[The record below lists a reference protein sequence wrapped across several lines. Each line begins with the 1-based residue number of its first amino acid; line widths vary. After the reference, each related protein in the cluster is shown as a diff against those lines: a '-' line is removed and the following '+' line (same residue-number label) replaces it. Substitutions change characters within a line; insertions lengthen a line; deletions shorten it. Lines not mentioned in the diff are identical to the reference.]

1 LERTGEAQP
10 RSTAQR
16 NNRQNNKTTNVY
28 RRRSRPPAGEPADR
42 NKRKK
47 RIMGGVMSE
56 HDEGRRAFIVGAVG
70 AGAVAGTAVVQAAYA
85 KSTKAKQE
93 KTPATAAAPAVQVS
107 EPFDGHG
114 VFFNDEHAA
123 TVAAFAERLMPGEP
137 GKPGASDA
145 SVLNYIDLAL
155 AGAYADQQD
164 FYRRG
169 LAQLDGYCRKS
180 FHQPFVKLSAVQ
192 QDEVILALE
201 QGKAGGFE
209 FPTAQAFFNTLRTHT
224 MEGMF
229 ADPVYGGNKD
239 FAGWKLV
246 GFPGAQLFYT
256 PADLAGSGA
265 FTRAP
270 TTGLQAQA
278 KPVSKKA

>member
-1 LERTGEAQP
+1 
-10 RSTAQR
+10 
-16 NNRQNNKTTNVY
+16 
-28 RRRSRPPAGEPADR
+28 
-42 NKRKK
+42 
-47 RIMGGVMSE
+47 MSE

-70 AGAVAGTAVVQAAYA
+70 AGAVAGTSLVQTAYA
-85 KSTKAKQE
+85 KTQPVKTQHIKAE
-93 KTPATAAAPAVQVS
+93 HPKTAQAPDGGRAA

-114 VFFNDEHAA
+114 AFLNDEHAA
-123 TVAAFAERLMPGEP
+123 TVAAFAERLMPGAP
-137 GKPGASDA
+137 GKPGAHDA
-145 SVLNYIDLAL
+145 NVLNYIDLAL

-169 LAQLDGYCRKS
+169 LAQLDAYCGKT
-180 FHQPFVKLSAVQ
+180 HGKPFVRLSAAQ
-192 QDEVILALE
+192 QDEVIGALE
-201 QGKAGGFE
+201 TGKASEFT

-246 GFPGAQLFYT
+246 GFPGTQLYYT
-256 PADLAGSGA
+256 PADLASKQP

-270 TTGLQAQA
+270 IIGLQAQA
-278 KPVSKKA
+278 NTKRA